1 MHGTN
6 WRLRGVGIA
15 VLAAATLVLGQT
27 LVGQGLREGD
37 VKREFGYITLRDGVK
52 LAYVTYRPLKDG
64 RYPTL
69 LEFSPYGVDGKP
81 FDDTS
86 RPTLAVRQ
94 FLERGYAYAGV
105 DIRGTSCSTGTMTM
119 FDPLIAQDGAE
130 TIEWLGNQPWVDGVG
145 MIGNSYPGHTQI
157 YVASARPTHLK
168 AIAAG
173 ATTASTYR
181 EVWRP
186 AGIFNHNFIGGWAFS
201 DADEGAKRRAE
212 WGDKECDLEK
222 ARTNRRNTYYEVLEH
237 PLLNDWWQNR
247 DPENYVGRINV
258 PTMLVQAWQDH
269 QTQISGPLRLFREL
283 NTQNKHILLQPGGHG
298 VYRRAVSA
306 KHWMRFMDHYLK
318 GEDNGF
324 DKEPPVK
331 VWWEVSDIDGTPT
344 PSWETT
350 YPSWPP
356 PNAKPM
362 TFYLTADGRLS
373 PETPRAA
380 TDNGARGYTY
390 PMGTELVADN
400 DQFAV
405 RPNPTGVLSYRTEP
419 MAEDM
424 TLLGF
429 SQLTFYLSSEQTDTD
444 VMVVLHDIDPQGN
457 TLYLTR
463 DFLRASLRAIDPKR
477 SNAEETVRAFTK
489 SEPLTP
495 GQIYEMKLSIPP
507 LGHVLRKG
515 HSLELAIMAPSH
527 IGQPN
532 WGFMILD
539 LPGRNTVYHSAQYP
553 SSLTLATLP
562 GEKAQAPAPPCGVL
576 ERQPCR
582 KAPEQTASR

>member
-27 LVGQGLREGD
+27 LVAQGLQERD

-52 LAYVTYRPLKDG
+52 LAYVTYRPVKDG

-81 FDDTS
+81 FDEPS
-86 RPTLAVRQ
+86 RPTRAVRR

-119 FDPLIAQDGAE
+119 FDPQIAQDGAE
-130 TIEWLGNQPWVDGVG
+130 VIEWIGSQPWVDGVG

-157 YVASARPTHLK
+157 YVASARPRYLK

-186 AGIFNHNFIGGWAFS
+186 GGMFNHAFIGGWAFS
-201 DADEGAKRRAE
+201 DRDEGAQRRAE
-212 WGDKECDLEK
+212 WGDTECDLEK
-222 ARTNRRNTYYEVLEH
+222 AKTSTRNTYYEVLEH
-237 PLLNDWWQNR
+237 PVLNDWWQNR

-258 PTMLVQAWQDH
+258 PTLLVQAWQDH

-283 NTQNKHILLQPGGHG
+283 NTPNKHILLQPGGHG
-298 VYRRAVSA
+298 VYGREVSA
-306 KHWMRFMDHYLK
+306 EHWMRFLDHYVK

-331 VWWEVSDIDGTPT
+331 VLWEVRDIDGTPT
-344 PSWETT
+344 PNWATT

-362 TFYLTADGRLS
+362 TYYLTVDGKLS
-373 PETPRAA
+373 PDKPGAVK
-380 TDNGARGYTY
+380 DNGARGYTY
-390 PMGTELVADN
+390 PMGTELIADN
-400 DQFAV
+400 DQFAM
-405 RPNPTGVLSYRTEP
+405 RPHPTGTLSYRTEP
-419 MAEDM
+419 MAEDV

-429 SQLTFYLSSEQTDTD
+429 SQFTFYLSSEQTDTD
-444 VMVVLHDIDPQGN
+444 VMVVLHDIDEQGN

-463 DFLRASLRAIDPKR
+463 DFLRASMRAIDPKR

-532 WGFMILD
+532 WGVMILD
-539 LPGRNTVYHSAQYP
+539 LPGRNMVYHSAQYP
-553 SSLTLATLP
+553 SSLTLSTLP
-562 GEKAQAPAPPCGVL
+562 GEKAQAPAPPCGVM

-582 KAPEQTASR
+582 KAPEQTTSR

>member
-15 VLAAATLVLGQT
+15 VLAAATLVLGQA
-27 LVGQGLREGD
+27 LVAQGLREGD
-37 VKREFGYITLRDGVK
+37 VKREFGYVTLRDGVK
-52 LAYVTYRPLKDG
+52 LAYVTYRPVKDG

-81 FDDTS
+81 FDEPS
-86 RPTLAVRQ
+86 RPTRAVRR

-130 TIEWLGNQPWVDGVG
+130 VIEWLGNQPWVDGVG

-157 YVASARPTHLK
+157 YVASARPRHLK

-186 AGIFNHNFIGGWAFS
+186 GGMFNHAFIGGWAFS
-201 DADEGAKRRAE
+201 DRDEGAQRRAE
-212 WGDKECDLEK
+212 WGDTECDLEK
-222 ARTNRRNTYYEVLEH
+222 AKTYTRNTYYEVLEH

-258 PTMLVQAWQDH
+258 PTLLVQAWQDH

-283 NTQNKHILLQPGGHG
+283 NAPKKHILLQPGGHG
-298 VYRRAVSA
+298 VYGREVSA
-306 KHWMRFMDHYLK
+306 EHWMRFLDHYVK

-324 DKEPPVK
+324 DKEPPVR
-331 VWWEVSDIDGTPT
+331 VLWEVRDIDGTPT
-344 PSWETT
+344 PNWETT
-350 YPSWPP
+350 YQSWPP
-356 PNAKPM
+356 LNAKPM
-362 TFYLTADGRLS
+362 TFYLTADGTLS
-373 PETPRAA
+373 PEKPGAVKN
-380 TDNGARGYTY
+380 NGARSYAY
-390 PMGTELVADN
+390 PMGTELVANN
-400 DQFAV
+400 DQFAL
-405 RPNPTGVLSYRTEP
+405 RPHPTGTLSYRTEP
-419 MAEDM
+419 MAEDV

-429 SQLTFYLSSEQTDTD
+429 SQFTFYLSSEQTDTD
-444 VMVVLHDIDPQGN
+444 VMVVLHDIDEQGN

-463 DFLRASLRAIDPKR
+463 DFLRASMRAIDPKR

-532 WGFMILD
+532 WGVMILN
-539 LPGRNTVYHSAQYP
+539 LPGQNTVYHSAQYP
-553 SSLTLATLP
+553 SSLTLSVLP
-562 GEKAQAPAPPCGVL
+562 GETAKAPAPACGVM
-576 ERQPCR
+576 EFQPCR

>member
-1 MHGTN
+1 MRGKD
-6 WRLRGVGIA
+6 WRLRGAGIA
-15 VLAAATLVLGQT
+15 VLVAATLVLGQT
-27 LVGQGLREGD
+27 IVAQGLREGD

-52 LAYVTYRPLKDG
+52 LAYVTYRPMKEG

-81 FDDTS
+81 FDDMVKQY
-86 RPTLAVRQ
+86 LG
-94 FLERGYAYAGV
+94 RGYAYAGV
-105 DIRGTSCSTGTMTM
+105 DIRGTSCSTGEMTM
-119 FDPLIAQDGAE
+119 FDPLIAQDGVE
-130 TIEWLGNQPWVDGVG
+130 VIDWLGEQAWVNGVG
-145 MIGNSYPGHTQI
+145 MIGVSYPGHTQI
-157 YVASARPTHLK
+157 FVASARPKHLK

-186 AGIFNHNFIGGWAFS
+186 GGIFNHNFIGGWAFRERN
-201 DADEGAKRRAE
+201 EGAQRRAE
-212 WGDKECDLEK
+212 WGDTACDVEK
-222 ARTNRRNTYYEVLEH
+222 AKTYTRNTYYEVLEH

-258 PTMLVQAWQDH
+258 PTLLVQSWQDH
-269 QTQISGPLRLFREL
+269 QTQVSGPLHLFREL
-283 NTQNKHILLQPGGHG
+283 NAPNKHILLQPGGHV
-298 VYRRAVSA
+298 VYLRPASVQ
-306 KHWMRFMDHYLK
+306 HWLRFMDHYLK

-331 VWWEVSDIDGTPT
+331 VWWEVTDIDGTPT

-362 TFYLTADGRLS
+362 TFYLTVDGTLS
-373 PETPRAA
+373 PEAPGAVK
-380 TDNGARGYTY
+380 DHGARGYTY
-390 PMGTELVADN
+390 PMGTELVGDN
-400 DQFAV
+400 VQFAV
-405 RPNPTGVLSYRTEP
+405 PPNETGVLSYRTEP
-419 MAEDM
+419 MADDV
-424 TLLGF
+424 TILGF
-429 SQLTFYLSSEQTDTD
+429 SQLTFHMSSERTDTD
-444 VMVVLHDIDPQGN
+444 VMVVLHDIDEQGN

-477 SNAEETVRAFTK
+477 SNAEETVRSFAK

-495 GQIYEMKLSIPP
+495 GQIYEMKLSVPP

-515 HSLELAIMAPSH
+515 HRLELAIMAPSH

-553 SSLTLATLP
+553 SSLTLTTLP
-562 GEKAQAPAPPCGVL
+562 GDKDKAQAPAPPCGVMQF
-576 ERQPCR
+576 QPCR